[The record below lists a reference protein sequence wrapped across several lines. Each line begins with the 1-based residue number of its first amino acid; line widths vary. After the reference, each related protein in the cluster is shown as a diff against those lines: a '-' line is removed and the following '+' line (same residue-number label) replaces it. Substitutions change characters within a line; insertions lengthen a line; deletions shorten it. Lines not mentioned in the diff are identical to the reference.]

1 MKFIELTVHT
11 TSEASELVSDV
22 MWEYTSFGV
31 TVCDHNDILALQR
44 DSTVFWDYMDDS
56 VSEPKQDVLVKC
68 YFEPAETEKISS
80 VMEEIYRRREL
91 SGGAIDFGTLEDTKR
106 EIEGDDWI
114 DVWKKHFRPIHIGK
128 IVVVPEWLS
137 YQKEENEEI
146 VSLDSSMA
154 FGTGEHETT
163 RMCVELLQ
171 EYVKEGDV
179 VLDVGCGSG
188 ILGISAVKLGAKRC
202 YLSDLDPIAVKS
214 AKHNAFKSGVSE
226 KVIVSEANLLD
237 GSDFKADLIVANIT
251 AEVLA
256 LLAPSAK
263 NALKEG
269 GVLLL
274 SGIIKERLEFV
285 KQTYASLGF
294 LLLEERRDGEWLALA
309 YRK

>member
-1 MKFIELTVHT
+1 MKYIELTVHT
-11 TSEASELVSDV
+11 SSEASEIVSDV
-22 MWEYTSFGV
+22 MWEYTSYGV

-44 DSTVFWDYMDDS
+44 DSSVFWDYMDDS
-56 VSEPKQDVLVKC
+56 VAEPNEDVLVKC
-68 YFEPAETEKISS
+68 YFAPAEADKISA
-80 VMEEIYRRREL
+80 VMEEIRNRRALAE
-91 SGGAIDFGTLEDTKR
+91 GAIDFGTLEDTKR
-106 EIEGDDWI
+106 EIDGDDWI
-114 DVWKKHFRPIHIGK
+114 NVWKKHFRPIHIGR
-128 IVVVPEWLS
+128 IVVVPEWIS
-137 YQKEENEEI
+137 YSKEGKEEV

-171 EYVKEGDV
+171 DYLKEGDV

-188 ILGISAVKLGAKRC
+188 ILGISAAKLGAKKC

-237 GSDFKADLIVANIT
+237 GSQLKADLILANIT

-256 LLAPSAK
+256 LLAPAVPDT
-263 NALKEG
+263 LKEG
-269 GVLLL
+269 GVLIL
-274 SGIIKERLEFV
+274 SGIIASRLDFV
-285 KQTYASLGF
+285 KQTYAALG
-294 LLLEERRDGEWLALA
+294 LQPLNERREGEWHALV